1 MEAKDM
7 ETKPLLSTM
16 EGNLKKWRGGGHSE
30 RTYLLLFALAILAM
44 VLVGIKVAS
53 SAPLPQG
60 GQQQGGW
67 HHGPA
72 MGPEQEL
79 GWLSDKLKLTADQK
93 SKIQPILEEEHKQL
107 SALHAD
113 TSLSR
118 EEKQAKFKQIR
129 TSAYDQINPLLTE
142 QQQATL
148 KQLQQHGMKGQHQKG
163 SDESAAPQSQ

>member
-1 MEAKDM
+1 MN
-7 ETKPLLSTM
+7 TKPLLSTM
-16 EGNLKKWRGGGHSE
+16 EGDLKKWRAGGRSE
-30 RTYLLLFALAILAM
+30 KTYLLVFALAILAI
-44 VLVGIKVAS
+44 VLLGIKVAS
-53 SAPLPQG
+53 SAPFPQA
-60 GQQQGGW
+60 GQNQGW
-67 HHGPA
+67 HHGPGP

-79 GWLSDKLKLTADQK
+79 GWLSDKLKLTPDQK

-113 TSLSR
+113 TSLAR

-129 TSAYDQINPLLTE
+129 SSAYDQINPILTE

-148 KQLQQHGMKGQHQKG
+148 KQLQQHQQGMKARHQNG

>member
-1 MEAKDM
+1 MNSKSLMDDD
-7 ETKPLLSTM
+7 
-16 EGNLKKWRGGGHSE
+16 LKKWRVGGRSE
-30 RTYLLLFALAILAM
+30 RTYLLLFALAIVAM
-44 VLVGIKVAS
+44 VLLGIKVAS
-53 SAPLPQG
+53 SAPFPQA

-67 HHGPA
+67 HHGPGP

-79 GWLSDKLKLTADQK
+79 GWLSDKLKLTPDQK
-93 SKIQPILEEEHKQL
+93 SKIQPILEDEHKQL

-118 EEKQAKFKQIR
+118 EEKQAKFKQIH
-129 TSAYDQINPLLTE
+129 TSAYDQINPILTE

-148 KQLQQHGMKGQHQKG
+148 KQLQQQRGQGMKARHQNG

>member
-1 MEAKDM
+1 MN
-7 ETKPLLSTM
+7 TKPLLSTM
-16 EGNLKKWRGGGHSE
+16 DGDLKKWRMGGRSE

-44 VLVGIKVAS
+44 VLLGIKVAS
-53 SAPLPQG
+53 SAPFPQA
-60 GQQQGGW
+60 GQQQGW
-67 HHGPA
+67 HHGPGA

-79 GWLSDKLKLTADQK
+79 GWLSDKLKLTPDQK

-118 EEKQAKFKQIR
+118 EEKQAKFKQIH
-129 TSAYDQINPLLTE
+129 TSAYDQINPILTE

-148 KQLQQHGMKGQHQKG
+148 KQLQQQREQGMKARHQNG
-163 SDESAAPQSQ
+163 SEQSTAPQSQ